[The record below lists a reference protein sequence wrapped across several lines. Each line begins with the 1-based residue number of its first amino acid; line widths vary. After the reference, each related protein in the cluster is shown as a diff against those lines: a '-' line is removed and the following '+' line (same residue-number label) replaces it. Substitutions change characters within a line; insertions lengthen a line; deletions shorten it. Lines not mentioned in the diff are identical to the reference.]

1 MNLFDIWY
9 FLFRQHENLTYH
21 IAFLETEVY
30 AWVERYLRNLVALEV
45 ECKDRC
51 HVGNQYVRHIPVA
64 RDHSMVKRP
73 SAVGISRV
81 DISACPDKD
90 LCYLNMIALGCN
102 AERCLITLV
111 ALVNQKTVGL
121 DHRFNFFDVVP
132 LNVPKKLKA
141 ALSAISAIWDY
152 VLHIVTLFN
161 PVVANFPRD
170 IH

>member
-1 MNLFDIWY
+1 MEAEI
-9 FLFRQHENLTYH
+9 
-21 IAFLETEVY
+21 Y

-45 ECKDRC
+45 ECKYRC

-64 RDHSMVKRP
+64 RDHSMVKRA

-81 DISACPDKD
+81 DISACSDKD
-90 LCYLNMIALGCN
+90 LRYLNLVALGCD
-102 AERCLITLV
+102 AKRCLIALV

-121 DHRFNFFDVVP
+121 DHRFNFLDVVS
-132 LNVPKKLKA
+132 LNVSKKFKA
-141 ALSAISAIWDY
+141 TLSAVSAIRDY

-161 PVVANFPRD
+161 SVVANFLGN